1 MSEALPSV
9 IVGYSG
15 NRPSSSNK
23 RRVFTAPFA
32 VRHLAQSNTLT
43 QRSMR
48 ALPKRKSRP
57 GTSSGVFGDRGRLAR
72 KWASRLVTE
81 IPVDPPGTVCL
92 GVGQSGVTRGFIH
105 VEVDQLAF
113 AGMESFFGFEETL
126 HLSQLAKE
134 HRDELIPAAKAARG
148 ALALA
153 RGDHSFK
160 NGARDLPKNSTEMMD
175 TLAVGGAPRLGRI
188 VLAGTPFYGNRPPP
202 QHWSNF
208 GHIVMRISRR
218 FRRILDKTRLRQP

>member
-1 MSEALPSV
+1 M
-9 IVGYSG
+9 VGYSG

-57 GTSSGVFGDRGRLAR
+57 GDFQRRLRRPRPLSAQMGKPFG
-72 KWASRLVTE
+72 KE

-92 GVGQSGVTRGFIH
+92 GVAQSGVTRGFIH

-113 AGMESFFGFEETL
+113 AGMECFFGFEETS

-134 HRDELIPAAKAARG
+134 HRDEFVPAAKAARG
-148 ALALA
+148 ALAFA
-153 RGDHSFK
+153 SGDHSFK
-160 NGARDLPKNSTEMMD
+160 NGARDLPKNSTEMID
-175 TLAVGGAPRLGRI
+175 TLAVGGASFGQDSSCWNSFLREQ
-188 VLAGTPFYGNRPPP
+188 APPK
-202 QHWSNF
+202 HWSNF